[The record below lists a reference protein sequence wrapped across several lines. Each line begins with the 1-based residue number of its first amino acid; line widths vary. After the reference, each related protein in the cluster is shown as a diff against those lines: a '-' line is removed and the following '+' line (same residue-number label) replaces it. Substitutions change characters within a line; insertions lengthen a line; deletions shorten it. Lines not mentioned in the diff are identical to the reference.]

1 MSNGWTDYLT
11 AGYWKASLGNKAK
24 TSTTHIFQGL
34 CPFQV
39 AMLFLFIHFVCVFP
53 FARVDNHQEE
63 SLSEKISAAAMQH
76 RKTLHFSYKS
86 QLIPCNC
93 KSSSCCC
100 LVLHFSYS
108 SSCSFLQ
115 MLRAVYLTPSLFWY
129 KPAPATNDPAGTTSS
144 FSAV

>member
-1 MSNGWTDYLT
+1 MSSGWTDYLT

-39 AMLFLFIHFVCVFP
+39 AMLFLFIHFVRVFP

-76 RKTLHFSYKS
+76 RKTL
-86 QLIPCNC
+86 QLQISADPLQLQVIILLLP
-93 KSSSCCC
+93 SPA
-100 LVLHFSYS
+100 F
-108 SSCSFLQ
+108 FLLQ
-115 MLRAVYLTPSLFWY
+115 FLLFPPDAQGCVSHAISLLAQTC
-129 KPAPATNDPAGTTSS
+129 PRN
-144 FSAV
+144 